1 MTSKL
6 SLTFFLTPLLLAIW
20 LAGCGDGRE
29 DILPKDNPE
38 TGIPTLDLKW
48 RDTNRVSPYWS
59 YGITASEP
67 LPEPIA
73 LRINMLAHVYDA
85 GELRK
90 VWYEIDVTF
99 KRGADAW
106 YGFFRLAIDP
116 DGSYLDN
123 ILLVE
128 RDYGTVECIKRTAEF
143 AGIWTNRNIKSVYGL
158 TITITNPAD
167 SDPLCAGAGAYHI
180 GISELE
186 IPPFD

>member
-1 MTSKL
+1 MTNKL
-6 SLTFFLTPLLLAIW
+6 SLTFILTPLLLVVW
-20 LAGCGDGRE
+20 LASCGDGRE
-29 DILPKDNPE
+29 DILPKDDPE

-48 RDTNRVSPYWS
+48 RDTNRVSAYWS

-67 LPEPIA
+67 IPEPIA

-85 GELRK
+85 GEIRK
-90 VWYEIDVTF
+90 VWYEIGVTF

-106 YGFFRLAIDP
+106 YGFYRKAIDP

-128 RDYGTVECIKRTAEF
+128 RDYGTVECIKQTAVF

-158 TITITNPAD
+158 TVTITNPAD
-167 SDPLCAGAGAYHI
+167 SEPLCAGAGAYHI